1 MDTFNIFID
10 EFSSFLY
17 LLNNIRQSTYI
28 CGDFNI
34 DLLQIHS
41 NNHYH
46 SYFESILSNVF
57 FPTITL
63 PTRLSDASNFTCNT
77 LIDNILTNTII
88 DLNITQSGILNNDI
102 SDHKMIFTYIENCNY
117 KIKNDQ
123 FIEVEKNDQVSY
135 EKFIEELKSLNIYE
149 QLSQRNH
156 SSIHETYDT
165 FMYLISYAK
174 ELHLPNKLVKFDRI
188 KHRKSNWITNGIL
201 KSIIIQFFIRT

>member
-17 LLNNIRQSTYI
+17 ALNNIRQSTFI

-46 SYFESILSNVF
+46 SYFESILSNGF

-77 LIDNILTNTII
+77 LIDNILTNNIN
-88 DLNITQSGILNNDI
+88 DLDITSSGILINDI
-102 SDHKMIFTYIENCNY
+102 SDHKMMFIYIENCNY
-117 KIKNDQ
+117 IVKTDQ
-123 FIEVEKNDQVSY
+123 FIEIEKNVALY
-135 EKFIEELKSLNIYE
+135 EKFIEELKSLNVYE
-149 QLSQRNH
+149 ELSQRNH
-156 SSIHETYDT
+156 YMIHLCI
-165 FMYLISYAK
+165 YLAMLYTHYF
-174 ELHLPNKLVKFDRI
+174 L
-188 KHRKSNWITNGIL
+188 
-201 KSIIIQFFIRT
+201 